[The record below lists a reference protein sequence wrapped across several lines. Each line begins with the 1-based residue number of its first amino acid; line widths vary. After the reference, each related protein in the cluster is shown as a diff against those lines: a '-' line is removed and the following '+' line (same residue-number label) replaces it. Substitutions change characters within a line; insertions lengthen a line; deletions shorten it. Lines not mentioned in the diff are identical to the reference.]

1 MIENNTVAA
10 EEAVEANA
18 TAEAAVAVKPKRH
31 INQQKLQDN
40 LWGWAFCVPLIV
52 GTVLF
57 IYIALVMAL
66 LLSFTVYSGSIHGN
80 VWEFL
85 GKMLTGGEFEYTAN
99 VITGESYAGNVFT
112 DFPAFDAN
120 GMPTEYRTDPLRWY
134 KFIFTDTMASCQDS
148 YDLGFSMS
156 SMGMTLFNTVFYMIG
171 IPIGMVLSMF
181 FAVCMSRDIKGANF
195 FRVLYYL
202 PSVASTVAIVFTFY
216 KLFQNGGAINSLL
229 GAEIPWFQM
238 PQGSASSLLGGE
250 QGVDP
255 FWMQGL
261 LNKTMIVIMMVWKG
275 LGGTIILYIAGLSGV
290 NASTKEAAQIDGANG
305 WQIFWKVTMPDL
317 YPVIFYNIV
326 TSVIGGM
333 QIYAEPELFF
343 PTSTSTLEI
352 GGSYLFRPN
361 LLTSGYV
368 SLIWFWG
375 LRGIVPVGSGTIY
388 LTPGNNAVS
397 YEGLGAAY
405 GMVLAIIIL
414 VLTLF
419 QFWLDKKNA
428 E

>member
-1 MIENNTVAA
+1 MMENNTAAA
-10 EEAVEANA
+10 EEVVESTA

-40 LWGWAFCVPLIV
+40 LWGWIFCLPLIV

-57 IYIALVMAL
+57 IYIALIMAVL
-66 LLSFTVYSGSIHGN
+66 VSFTVYSSTLHGN
-80 VWEFL
+80 VFDFL
-85 GKMLTGGEFEYTAN
+85 GTMFTGGEINYD
-99 VITGESYAGNVFT
+99 GDLLNVFSDQVLVDGEWVT
-112 DFPAFDAN
+112 
-120 GMPTEYRTDPLRWY
+120 RTDALRWY
-134 KFIFTDTMASCQDS
+134 KYIFTNVESSCADAAQME
-148 YDLGFSMS
+148 LEMS
-156 SMGMTLFNTVFYMIG
+156 TMGMTLFNTVFYMIG

-202 PSVASTVAIVFTFY
+202 PSVASTVAVVFTFN
-216 KLFQNGGAINSLL
+216 KLFTDSGVINSLL
-229 GAEIPWFQM
+229 GSRIPWFNTGDGE
-238 PQGSASSLLGGE
+238 PLLGAEAGI
-250 QGVDP
+250 DP
-255 FWMQGL
+255 FWQQGL
-261 LNKTMIVIMMVWKG
+261 LNKTMVVIMMVWKG

-290 NASTKEAAQIDGANG
+290 NASTKEAAQIDGASG
-305 WQIFWKVTMPDL
+305 WKIFWKVTMPDL

-326 TSVIGGM
+326 TAVIGGM

-343 PTSTSTLEI
+343 PTSGDNHL
-352 GGSYLFRPN
+352 GLPN
-361 LLTSGYV
+361 MLTSGYV

-375 LRGIVPVGSGTIY
+375 RNPTTSVGSDVID
-388 LTPGNNAVS
+388 LTGMSSTTPFES
-397 YEGLGAAY
+397 LGAAY
-405 GMVLAIIIL
+405 GMILAIIIF

>member
-1 MIENNTVAA
+1 MENNTAAA
-10 EEAVEANA
+10 EEVVENTA

-40 LWGWAFCVPLIV
+40 LWGWIFCLPLIV

-57 IYIALVMAL
+57 IYIALIMAVL
-66 LLSFTVYSGSIHGN
+66 VSFTVYSSTLHGN
-80 VWEFL
+80 VFDFL
-85 GKMLTGGEFEYTAN
+85 GTMFTGGEINYD
-99 VITGESYAGNVFT
+99 GDLLNVFSDQVLVDGKWVT
-112 DFPAFDAN
+112 
-120 GMPTEYRTDPLRWY
+120 RTDALRWY
-134 KFIFTDTMASCQDS
+134 KYIFTNVESSCADAAQME
-148 YDLGFSMS
+148 LEMS
-156 SMGMTLFNTVFYMIG
+156 TMGMTLFNTVFYMIG

-202 PSVASTVAIVFTFY
+202 PSVASTVAVVFTFN
-216 KLFQNGGAINSLL
+216 KLFTDSGVINSLL
-229 GAEIPWFQM
+229 GSRIPWFNTGDGE
-238 PQGSASSLLGGE
+238 PLLGAEAGI
-250 QGVDP
+250 DP
-255 FWMQGL
+255 FWQQGL
-261 LNKTMIVIMMVWKG
+261 LNKTMVVIMMVWKG

-290 NASTKEAAQIDGANG
+290 NASTKEAAQIDGASG
-305 WQIFWKVTMPDL
+305 WKIFWKVTMPDL

-343 PTSTSTLEI
+343 PTPSSTSDISQT
-352 GGSYLFRPN
+352 YQTKPN
-361 LLTSGYV
+361 MMTSGYV
-368 SLIWFWG
+368 ALIWFWG
-375 LRGIVPVGSGTIY
+375 IRGIVALGIDTIQLNPNY
-388 LTPGNNAVS
+388 GQVE
-397 YEGLGAAY
+397 YQGLGAAY
-405 GMVLAIIIL
+405 GMVLAVIIL

>member
-1 MIENNTVAA
+1 MMENNTAAA
-10 EEAVEANA
+10 EEVVESAA
-18 TAEAAVAVKPKRH
+18 TADAAIAVKPKRH

-40 LWGWAFCVPLIV
+40 LWGWIFCLPLIV

-57 IYIALVMAL
+57 IYIALSMAVL
-66 LLSFTVYSGSIHGN
+66 ISFTVYSSTLHGN
-80 VWEFL
+80 VFDFL
-85 GKMLTGGEFEYTAN
+85 GTMFSGGQINYD
-99 VITGESYAGNVFT
+99 GDLLNVFSDQMLVDGEWVT
-112 DFPAFDAN
+112 
-120 GMPTEYRTDPLRWY
+120 RTDALRWY
-134 KFIFTDTMASCQDS
+134 KYIFTNVESSCADAAQME
-148 YDLGFSMS
+148 LEMS
-156 SMGMTLFNTVFYMIG
+156 TMGMTLFNTVFYMIG

-202 PSVASTVAIVFTFY
+202 PSVASTVAVVFTFN
-216 KLFQNGGAINSLL
+216 KLFTDSGVINSLL
-229 GAEIPWFQM
+229 GSRIPWFNTGDGK
-238 PQGSASSLLGGE
+238 PLLGAEAGI
-250 QGVDP
+250 DP
-255 FWMQGL
+255 FWQQGL
-261 LNKTMIVIMMVWKG
+261 LNKTMVVIMMVWKG

-290 NASTKEAAQIDGANG
+290 NASTKEAAQIDGASG
-305 WQIFWKVTMPDL
+305 WKIFWKVTMPDL

-343 PTSTSTLEI
+343 PTSGDNHL
-352 GGSYLFRPN
+352 GMPN

-368 SLIWFWG
+368 ALIWFWG
-375 LRGIVPVGSGTIY
+375 RNPTTSVGADVID
-388 LTPGNNAVS
+388 LTGMSSSTPFES
-397 YEGLGAAY
+397 LGAAY
-405 GMVLAIIIL
+405 GMILAIIIF